1 MDGGNGWASAPD
13 FQVHVPTFGE
23 RFRGKECPLSKA
35 VGLKGIS
42 TQPAL
47 DYDVLGGANW
57 DFRTGG
63 GSRTLRRVTQ
73 VVEWI
78 PGHGSETETTQD
90 RLRQTDNE
98 KIAMR
103 RLMRLSLVDDDLS
116 LPRTNNDIKESM
128 TQKKRFT
135 TSSTFLARLRS
146 SVRKAVMSTTLTCW
160 VSCHW

>member
-23 RFRGKECPLSKA
+23 RFRGKECPLSNA

-90 RLRQTDNE
+90 RLRQTDSVMVRQTNAQT
-98 KIAMR
+98 K
-103 RLMRLSLVDDDLS
+103 
-116 LPRTNNDIKESM
+116 RTVSGFQDAKRSG
-128 TQKKRFT
+128 RFT
-135 TSSTFLARLRS
+135 SLEHL
-146 SVRKAVMSTTLTCW
+146 
-160 VSCHW
+160 